1 MEFTDFNKVK
11 VEEPNFEELKNKF
24 VEFTTALKKA
34 KDSKQAIKVV
44 YNEFKFED
52 EFSSN
57 YIITSIRNSI
67 NIKDEYYDKLIEQ
80 YNMNMPILSEY
91 SNNFQLELVNSKFR
105 KELEEEF
112 GTHLFNQIDI
122 SLKIFSPEIIPDLQE
137 ENKLTNEYDK
147 LVGTASAM
155 FNGEELPI
163 TKFTPYLT
171 SLDREVR
178 KQANKAFWSYYE
190 KNDEK
195 LGQIYDQLVK
205 VRTRIAKKLG
215 FDNFIQVAYYRLG
228 RTDYNQEDVANY
240 RNEILKNIVPIAKK
254 LYKKQA
260 SRIGID
266 DMKYYDF
273 ALSFKTGNPKPIGTP
288 NQLVE
293 KASKM
298 YNQMNKQI
306 AHYFDFM
313 VSHNCMDLEAKSG
326 KVPGGY
332 MTYIP
337 SLNTSFIFSNFNGS
351 SGDVDVLT
359 HEFGH
364 SLQGFLS
371 GDIKVPS
378 LRSPGYEACEI
389 HSMSMEFL
397 TYPWMDLFFEENK
410 DKYCFAHL
418 EDAIEFIPYGVSVD
432 EFQHYVYENPDAT
445 HAQRKAKWREI
456 EKKYTP
462 HKNYGEDNPYLESGA
477 FWIKQSHIFSSPFY
491 YIDYTIAQVGAFEF
505 FVESLNDYDK
515 TIEKYLNFCKL
526 GGLYP
531 YKELLA
537 KAGIKNPMVSGTIE
551 QITPKLEAYL
561 DSFDTSKF

>member
-1 MEFTDFNKVK
+1 MEFTDFNKVE
-11 VEEPNFEELKNKF
+11 VSEPNFEELKNKLI
-24 VEFTTALKKA
+24 EFTNNLKNA
-34 KDSKQAIKVV
+34 KDSTQAIKVV
-44 YNEFKFED
+44 YDEFAFED
-52 EFSSN
+52 ELASN
-57 YIITSIRNSI
+57 YTIVSIRNSI

-80 YNMNMPILSEY
+80 YNMNMPVLSEF

-105 KELEEEF
+105 KELEKEF
-112 GTHLFNQIDI
+112 GAHLFSQIDI

-147 LVGTASAM
+147 LVGTATAM

-171 SLDREVR
+171 SLDRQVR
-178 KQANKAFWSYYE
+178 QQANIAFWSFYE

-195 LGQIYDQLVK
+195 LGRIYDSLVK

-228 RTDYNQEDVANY
+228 RTDYTKVDVENY
-240 RNEILKNIVPIAKK
+240 RKEILKNIVPIAQK
-254 LYKKQA
+254 LYSKQA
-260 SRIGID
+260 IRIGISN
-266 DMKYYDF
+266 MKYYDF
-273 ALSFKTGNPKPIGTP
+273 ALNFKSGNPKPIGTP
-288 NQLVE
+288 TQLVE

-298 YNQMNKQI
+298 YNQMDKQV
-306 AHYFDFM
+306 AYYFDFM
-313 VSHNCMDLEAKSG
+313 VSHKCMDLEAKNG

-337 SLNTSFIFSNFNGS
+337 SLKTSFIFSNFNGS

-378 LRSPGYEACEI
+378 LRSPGYESCEI

-397 TYPWMDLFFEENK
+397 AYPWMGLFFEENK

-432 EFQHYVYENPDAT
+432 EFQHYVYENPEAS

-462 HKNYGEDNPYLESGA
+462 HKQYGQDNPYLESGA
-477 FWIKQSHIFSSPFY
+477 FWIKQSHIFSAPFY
-491 YIDYTIAQVGAFEF
+491 YIDYTIAQVAAFEF
-505 FVESLNDYDK
+505 FTESLSDFDK
-515 TIEKYLNFCKL
+515 TISKYLNFCKL

-531 YKELLA
+531 YKELLQ
-537 KAGIKNPMVSGTIE
+537 KAGIKNPMENGVIE
-551 QITPKLEAYL
+551 EITPKLEAYL